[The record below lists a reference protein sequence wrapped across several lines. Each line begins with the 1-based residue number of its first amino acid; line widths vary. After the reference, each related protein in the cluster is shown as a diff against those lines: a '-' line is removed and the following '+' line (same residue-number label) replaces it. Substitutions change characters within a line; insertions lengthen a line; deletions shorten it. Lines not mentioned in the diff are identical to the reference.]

1 MNAMK
6 LPIIVIVLLIHSC
19 FTELGS
25 KVHID
30 FFYFDSASFDSS
42 LYRQEMNILN
52 TLVLCSASCLERSDW
67 CLVYCFDKSTK
78 RCLLTNLM
86 VSPYHKDS
94 EERSVKCH
102 TNLKPD
108 LAFGSNVTSYGT
120 ISSFLPN
127 GTEDVL
133 ANGIYNYASTQTC
146 TGAGTDLNAYI
157 LFDLR
162 KSYNIREIRIT
173 TQPGTNEQELPKGTE
188 IKVGK
193 IISGLKGDFSGYTR
207 FSKLPTDAQE
217 MKTYTLTKNPYVNGQ
232 YVSFQVSYERL
243 NLALCYVQIFE

>member
-25 KVHID
+25 EVLID

-42 LYRQEMNILN
+42 SYRQEMYILN
-52 TLVLCSASCLERSDW
+52 TFVLCSEACLERSDW

-78 RCLLTNLM
+78 RCLLTNLI

-102 TNLKPD
+102 TNLKP
-108 LAFGSNVTSYGT
+108 GSNVTSSGT
-120 ISSFLPN
+120 LSSFLPN
-127 GTEDVL
+127 GTAEVL

-146 TGAGTDLNAYI
+146 TGAGTEMNAYI
-157 LFDLR
+157 LFDL
-162 KSYNIREIRIT
+162 S
-173 TQPGTNEQELPKGTE
+173 
-188 IKVGK
+188 
-193 IISGLKGDFSGYTR
+193 
-207 FSKLPTDAQE
+207 
-217 MKTYTLTKNPYVNGQ
+217 
-232 YVSFQVSYERL
+232 
-243 NLALCYVQIFE
+243 

>member
-6 LPIIVIVLLIHSC
+6 LPIIVIVLLIPFC

-25 KVHID
+25 KVFID

-42 LYRQEMNILN
+42 RYRQDMYILS
-52 TLVLCSASCLERSDW
+52 TFVLCSAACLERSDC

-108 LAFGSNVTSYGT
+108 LAFGSNVTSSGT

-127 GTEDVL
+127 GTADVL

-146 TGAGTDLNAYI
+146 TGAGSGLNAFI
-157 LFDLR
+157 LFDLK

-188 IKVGK
+188 IKVGEN
-193 IISGLKGDFSGYTR
+193 IPSIEGEFSGFTP
-207 FSKLPTDAQE
+207 FAKVPTDVQE
-217 MKTYTLTKNPYVNGQ
+217 MKTYSFTKKPYVNGQ
-232 YVSFQVSYERL
+232 YVSFQTASGRL